1 MTRQM
6 ILGAYM
12 VFPSMHSAGMWRHS
26 YSENAF
32 EDRAL
37 YERYAQAAERA
48 KFDLILIPERVHYVD
63 GHTKYGLLTGFQHD
77 PTQLAAVVAGATN
90 RIGLGV
96 TLSASFNSPYNLA
109 RTLGSLDILSGGRA
123 AWNIVMTAPGPA
135 NDNFP
140 EVDRLPREEL
150 YERGD
155 EVLEATTA
163 LWSSWDGD
171 AVSADRDSGIY
182 ADTSKIHAADYKGK
196 YLSVQGPLTLPQS
209 PQGRPV
215 FIQAGESV
223 RGREFG
229 GRWAD
234 LVFAIDPLEEDLRA
248 KRKAIRGYAEEAG
261 RDPDSV
267 RLVAA
272 VQPIV
277 GETTSIAKERQEYL
291 RSLIHPDAAI
301 EWVSHSA
308 GLDLSQFDPSTPIA
322 EVLNRGSGPSRR
334 LARLIESRNLTIAE
348 TAELFARN
356 DLTPE
361 IVGSPQEVA
370 DELTHLFESGA
381 ADGFILTATH
391 FPQGARRLREFRR
404 ATSARSGR
412 VPARIH
418 RNDPAVPHLRHHS
431 HFPTMNG
438 TQPMTTSRLSSIPIR
453 VAILASTLAVAAGC
467 STATPAASADS
478 EPVSGGDLTF
488 AINTFPPCID
498 KTLNG
503 QTATAFHPLYDKL
516 VDQNLETG
524 EIVPWLATSW
534 EVRNDGR
541 RFVFALRDGVT
552 FSNGERLDAQVVA
565 DNFESQK
572 RLGDSGFATTA
583 KSHLANFTGAEV
595 LDASTVAL
603 NFSEPSAG
611 FLQAARSDTLAIIA
625 PESLKKTPEERCA
638 QGVIASGPF
647 VQKELET
654 NAKVVL
660 ARRDGYHW
668 GSSLNKNKGEAYL
681 DSITFLVVPESS
693 VRIGGLTSGQL
704 DAAIDIPSTDV
715 DRAEGAGLTVIPS
728 LAAGINDS
736 LLLNPTFA
744 PVLADLNV
752 RRALVKGIDTQQII
766 DTTYTPSD
774 EKARSILSV
783 KAPGYTDLSSEY
795 TYDPSGAKSLLD
807 ASGWTVGGDG
817 FRTKDGEKLTVELAY
832 RNHLPQSQFELI
844 QSQLRDIGVAV
855 NLQPRST
862 AEDNAARTDGTWES
876 IYFQSLRADGDVLLV
891 FSPTLGSTKGIA
903 STPEL
908 NALLVKQSQTVDVDA
923 RNGVLKEIQELI
935 ADQALAIPL
944 HASSLIYATTSA
956 VHDLRIQAD
965 LYSVDFVD
973 AWKS

>member
-1 MTRQM
+1 
-6 ILGAYM
+6 
-12 VFPSMHSAGMWRHS
+12 
-26 YSENAF
+26 
-32 EDRAL
+32 
-37 YERYAQAAERA
+37 
-48 KFDLILIPERVHYVD
+48 
-63 GHTKYGLLTGFQHD
+63 
-77 PTQLAAVVAGATN
+77 
-90 RIGLGV
+90 
-96 TLSASFNSPYNLA
+96 
-109 RTLGSLDILSGGRA
+109 
-123 AWNIVMTAPGPA
+123 
-135 NDNFP
+135 
-140 EVDRLPREEL
+140 
-150 YERGD
+150 
-155 EVLEATTA
+155 
-163 LWSSWDGD
+163 
-171 AVSADRDSGIY
+171 
-182 ADTSKIHAADYKGK
+182 
-196 YLSVQGPLTLPQS
+196 
-209 PQGRPV
+209 
-215 FIQAGESV
+215 
-223 RGREFG
+223 
-229 GRWAD
+229 
-234 LVFAIDPLEEDLRA
+234 
-248 KRKAIRGYAEEAG
+248 
-261 RDPDSV
+261 
-267 RLVAA
+267 
-272 VQPIV
+272 
-277 GETTSIAKERQEYL
+277 
-291 RSLIHPDAAI
+291 
-301 EWVSHSA
+301 
-308 GLDLSQFDPSTPIA
+308 
-322 EVLNRGSGPSRR
+322 
-334 LARLIESRNLTIAE
+334 
-348 TAELFARN
+348 
-356 DLTPE
+356 
-361 IVGSPQEVA
+361 
-370 DELTHLFESGA
+370 
-381 ADGFILTATH
+381 
-391 FPQGARRLREFRR
+391 
-404 ATSARSGR
+404 
-412 VPARIH
+412 
-418 RNDPAVPHLRHHS
+418 
-431 HFPTMNG
+431 MNG
-438 TQPMTTSRLSSIPIR
+438 TQSMTTSRLSSTPIR

-467 STATPAASADS
+467 STATPTASADS
-478 EPVSGGDLTF
+478 EPASGGDLTF

-516 VDQNLETG
+516 VDQNLDTG

-534 EVRNDGR
+534 EVQNDGR
-541 RFVFALRDGVT
+541 RFVFTLQDGVT

-583 KSHLANFTGAEV
+583 KSHLATFIGAEV
-595 LDASTVAL
+595 LDPSTVAL
-603 NFSEPSAG
+603 DFSEPSAG

-715 DRAEGAGLTVIPS
+715 DRAQSAGLTVIPS
-728 LAAGINDS
+728 IAAGINDS

-807 ASGWTVGGDG
+807 ASGWTVGGDE

-844 QSQLRDIGVAV
+844 QSQLRDIGVTV

-908 NALLVKQSQTVDVDA
+908 NALLVKQSQTVDIDA
-923 RNGVLKEIQELI
+923 RNEVLKEIQELI

-944 HASSLIYATTSA
+944 HASSLIYATTPA

>member
-1 MTRQM
+1 
-6 ILGAYM
+6 
-12 VFPSMHSAGMWRHS
+12 
-26 YSENAF
+26 
-32 EDRAL
+32 
-37 YERYAQAAERA
+37 
-48 KFDLILIPERVHYVD
+48 
-63 GHTKYGLLTGFQHD
+63 
-77 PTQLAAVVAGATN
+77 
-90 RIGLGV
+90 
-96 TLSASFNSPYNLA
+96 
-109 RTLGSLDILSGGRA
+109 
-123 AWNIVMTAPGPA
+123 
-135 NDNFP
+135 
-140 EVDRLPREEL
+140 
-150 YERGD
+150 
-155 EVLEATTA
+155 
-163 LWSSWDGD
+163 
-171 AVSADRDSGIY
+171 
-182 ADTSKIHAADYKGK
+182 
-196 YLSVQGPLTLPQS
+196 
-209 PQGRPV
+209 
-215 FIQAGESV
+215 
-223 RGREFG
+223 
-229 GRWAD
+229 
-234 LVFAIDPLEEDLRA
+234 
-248 KRKAIRGYAEEAG
+248 
-261 RDPDSV
+261 
-267 RLVAA
+267 
-272 VQPIV
+272 
-277 GETTSIAKERQEYL
+277 
-291 RSLIHPDAAI
+291 
-301 EWVSHSA
+301 
-308 GLDLSQFDPSTPIA
+308 
-322 EVLNRGSGPSRR
+322 
-334 LARLIESRNLTIAE
+334 
-348 TAELFARN
+348 
-356 DLTPE
+356 
-361 IVGSPQEVA
+361 
-370 DELTHLFESGA
+370 
-381 ADGFILTATH
+381 
-391 FPQGARRLREFRR
+391 
-404 ATSARSGR
+404 
-412 VPARIH
+412 
-418 RNDPAVPHLRHHS
+418 
-431 HFPTMNG
+431 
-438 TQPMTTSRLSSIPIR
+438 MTTSRLSSIPIR

-603 NFSEPSAG
+603 NFSEPSAS